1 LEQATMQ
8 DLDSQQLESEN
19 EDFIKSEMSDENSN
33 ELNESASEDA
43 QLQTFL
49 KLKEHGQSSRTKAL
63 RLKENDVIVAIDG
76 SSYHESIDQLVDLLS
91 SGEEDDKWLL
101 TVWRNGKFFEIFT
114 RGPLGGIFEFTRPEE
129 SQMIMELFQK
139 REMGQKEEYRIFEAL
154 RDVKRV
160 VDVYDTTHTQL
171 AVILPPVWLV
181 QQKMWEPLLAILCVY
196 LITFSVNIYLFILAV
211 DLVGLYLRKGQ
222 VTLRRSYGLFQDR
235 QVWAIVAARSD
246 KEAQE
251 MCRNLDEKVNFIN
264 AVVKPY
270 KKEVPKRK
278 KKNKSGNVLKASQ
291 QYT

>member
-1 LEQATMQ
+1 MQ
-8 DLDSQQLESEN
+8 DLDSQQSESEN
-19 EDFIKSEMSDENSN
+19 ENFITSEMSNENSN
-33 ELNESASEDA
+33 ELNESSPEEA

-76 SSYHESIDQLVDLLS
+76 SSYHESIDKLVDLLS
-91 SGEEDDKWLL
+91 SGEEDDMWLL

-211 DLVGLYLRKGQ
+211 VLVGLYLRKGQ

-270 KKEVPKRK
+270 KKEVPKPSKR
-278 KKNKSGNVLKASQ
+278 NKSGNVLKASQ

>member
-1 LEQATMQ
+1 MQ
-8 DLDSQQLESEN
+8 DLDSQQSEGEN
-19 EDFIKSEMSDENSN
+19 EDFIKPEISGENSN
-33 ELNESASEDA
+33 ELNESSSEEA

-76 SSYHESIDQLVDLLS
+76 SSYHESIDKLVDLLS
-91 SGEEDDKWLL
+91 SGEEDDMWLL

-114 RGPLGGIFEFTRPEE
+114 RGPLGGVFEFTLPKE

-171 AVILPPVWLV
+171 AVILPPIWLL

-196 LITFSVNIYLFILAV
+196 LLTFSVNIYLFILAV
-211 DLVGLYLRKGQ
+211 VLVGLYLRKGQ
-222 VTLRRSYGLFQDR
+222 VALRRSYGLFQDR

-270 KKEVPKRK
+270 KKEIRKPRK
-278 KKNKSGNVLKASQ
+278 KHKSGNVLKASQ

>member
-1 LEQATMQ
+1 MQ
-8 DLDSQQLESEN
+8 DLDSQQSESEN

-33 ELNESASEDA
+33 KLNESSSEEA

-63 RLKENDVIVAIDG
+63 RLKENDVIVAVDG
-76 SSYHESIDQLVDLLS
+76 SSYHESIDKLVDLLS
-91 SGEEDDKWLL
+91 SGEEGDMWLL

-211 DLVGLYLRKGQ
+211 VLVGLYLRKGQ

-264 AVVKPY
+264 SVLKPY
-270 KKEVPKRK
+270 KKEVPKPR
-278 KKNKSGNVLKASQ
+278 KKNKSGNVLKAPQ

>member
-1 LEQATMQ
+1 MQ
-8 DLDSQQLESEN
+8 DLDSQQSESEN

-33 ELNESASEDA
+33 KLNESSSEEA

-63 RLKENDVIVAIDG
+63 RLKENDVIVAVDG
-76 SSYHESIDQLVDLLS
+76 SSYHESIDKLVDLLS
-91 SGEEDDKWLL
+91 SGEEDDMWLL

-211 DLVGLYLRKGQ
+211 VLVGLYLRKGQ

-270 KKEVPKRK
+270 KKEVPKLR

>member
-1 LEQATMQ
+1 MQ
-8 DLDSQQLESEN
+8 DLDSQQSEGEN
-19 EDFIKSEMSDENSN
+19 EDFIKPEMSDEITN
-33 ELNESASEDA
+33 ELNESSSEEA

-76 SSYHESIDQLVDLLS
+76 SSYHESIDKLVDLLS
-91 SGEEDDKWLL
+91 SGEEDDMWLL

-171 AVILPPVWLV
+171 AVILPPVWLL

-211 DLVGLYLRKGQ
+211 VLVGLYLRKGQ

-270 KKEVPKRK
+270 KKEVPKPR

>member
-1 LEQATMQ
+1 MQ
-8 DLDSQQLESEN
+8 DLDSQQSESEN

-33 ELNESASEDA
+33 ALNESSSEEA

-76 SSYHESIDQLVDLLS
+76 SSYHESIDKLVDLLS
-91 SGEEDDKWLL
+91 SGEEDDMWLL

-211 DLVGLYLRKGQ
+211 VLVGLYLRKGQ

-270 KKEVPKRK
+270 KKEVPKPR

>member
-1 LEQATMQ
+1 MQ
-8 DLDSQQLESEN
+8 DLDSQQSASEN
-19 EDFIKSEMSDENSN
+19 EDFIKPEMSDESSN
-33 ELNESASEDA
+33 ESNESSSEEA

-76 SSYHESIDQLVDLLS
+76 SSYHESIDKLVDLLS
-91 SGEEDDKWLL
+91 SGEENDMWLL

-171 AVILPPVWLV
+171 AVILPPVWLL

-211 DLVGLYLRKGQ
+211 VLVGLYLRKGQ

-251 MCRNLDEKVNFIN
+251 MCRNLDERVNFIN

-270 KKEVPKRK
+270 KKEVPKPR

>member
-1 LEQATMQ
+1 MQ
-8 DLDSQQLESEN
+8 DLDSQQSESEN

-33 ELNESASEDA
+33 ELNESSSEEA

-76 SSYHESIDQLVDLLS
+76 SSYHESIDKLVDLLS
-91 SGEEDDKWLL
+91 SGEEDDTWLL

-211 DLVGLYLRKGQ
+211 VLVGLYLRKGQ

-270 KKEVPKRK
+270 KKEVPKPR